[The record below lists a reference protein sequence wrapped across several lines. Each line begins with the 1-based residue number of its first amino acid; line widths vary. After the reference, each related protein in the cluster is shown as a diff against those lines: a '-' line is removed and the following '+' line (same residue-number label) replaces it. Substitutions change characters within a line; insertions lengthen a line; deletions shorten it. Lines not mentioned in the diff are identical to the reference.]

1 MQTKIIAGQ
10 KYDCATAQLMA
21 VREHRNSG
29 DFEWC
34 RERLYRKKSGVY
46 FLSGA
51 GGPAS
56 GWAQDTG
63 NGRIEGADIRVLT
76 EAAARAWVEEHAN
89 DGYESVFGP
98 VPE

>member
-1 MQTKIIAGQ
+1 MI
-10 KYDCATAQLMA
+10 LL
-21 VREHRNSG
+21 VV
-29 DFEWC
+29 
-34 RERLYRKKSGVY
+34 L
-46 FLSGA
+46 LS
-51 GGPAS
+51 PAS